1 MILRW
6 LICFS
11 VLAMAPARAA
21 DVMGS
26 VELMHS
32 QDSGAKKRNFA
43 GVVVALVPLTAT
55 HFAAPAH
62 HYRMLQKDKS
72 FKPHVL
78 AVQVNGIVD
87 FPNADP
93 IFHNAFSSY
102 SGQVFD
108 VGLYPPGTS
117 KPVRFDRPGVV
128 RVFCNIH
135 QFMSA
140 VIVVVNSPYFGTTD
154 QRGNFNVAAP
164 PGDYQL
170 QVFHERASDATL
182 RALSRQVHVGE
193 ENIALPV
200 LQISESGYL
209 PAPHKNK
216 HGQDYAP
223 AANDR
228 AVYPG
233 VRN

>member
-1 MILRW
+1 MIWRW

-11 VLAMAPARAA
+11 ILAVVQAGAA
-21 DVMGS
+21 DIRGT

-32 QDSGAKKRNFA
+32 QNGGAKKRNFS
-43 GVVVALVPLTAT
+43 GVVVAIIPLAPT
-55 HFAAPAH
+55 HFPAPPH

-78 AVQVNGIVD
+78 AVQVNGVVD

-117 KPVRFDRPGVV
+117 KPVRFERPGVV

-140 VIVVVNSPYFGTTD
+140 VIVVVGSPYFATTD
-154 QRGNFNVAAP
+154 ERGNFSFAAP

-182 RALSRQVHVGE
+182 RGLSRQTHVSE
-193 ENIALPV
+193 ENVELPL

-216 HGQDYAP
+216 HGQDYVP